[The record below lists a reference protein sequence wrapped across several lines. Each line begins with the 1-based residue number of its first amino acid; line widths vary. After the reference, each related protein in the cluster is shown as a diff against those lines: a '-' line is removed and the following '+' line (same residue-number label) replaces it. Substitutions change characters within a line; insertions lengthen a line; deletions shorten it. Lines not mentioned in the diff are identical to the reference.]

1 MATDSRKPWKRK
13 EKMNHRFCW
22 NCYNFEDRRDIDGVV
37 LCTKGH
43 TPGTTCED
51 FAEREEVMGL
61 RLNGHF
67 CWSCCNFE
75 DRRNVDGVILCARG
89 HHPEGNCDE
98 FVDKNGK
105 FREIADNNRHE
116 RVLVKALVM
125 ENKNPVNHSISM
137 QNLLLKW
144 KNSHKES

>member
-1 MATDSRKPWKRK
+1 
-13 EKMNHRFCW
+13 MNHRFCW

-37 LCTKGH
+37 LCAKGH

-51 FAEREEVMGL
+51 FVEREDEMTKN

-67 CWSCCNFE
+67 CWNCCSFE
-75 DRRNVDGVILCARG
+75 DRRGLDGVILCAKG

-98 FVDKNGK
+98 FVDRNGK
-105 FREIADNNRHE
+105 LREITNNNRHE
-116 RVLVKALVM
+116 RVLVKAILM
-125 ENKNPVNHSISM
+125 ENKNLINQSISM

-144 KNSHKES
+144 KKLTREKILKI